1 MRRRLALLAFAV
13 LGLLALELSVLGS
26 MKPLDNRLLDAF
38 VKRQAASVAPD
49 PDVVLVTIEAGKVQP
64 RRVRHRFYLTP
75 LLSGQGVIRTLD
87 REIASFHAAP
97 GRSRQTR

>member
-49 PDVVLVTIEAGKVQP
+49 PGTA
-64 RRVRHRFYLTP
+64 FT
-75 LLSGQGVIRTLD
+75 
-87 REIASFHAAP
+87 
-97 GRSRQTR
+97 

>member
-1 MRRRLALLAFAV
+1 MRRRLAFAV

-49 PDVVLVTIEAGKVQP
+49 PDVVLVTIEADKVQP
-64 RRVRHRFYLTP
+64 RTVRHRFYVKP
-75 LLSGQGVIRTLD
+75 CLLSGQGVIRTLD
-87 REIASFHAAP
+87 REIASFQAAP